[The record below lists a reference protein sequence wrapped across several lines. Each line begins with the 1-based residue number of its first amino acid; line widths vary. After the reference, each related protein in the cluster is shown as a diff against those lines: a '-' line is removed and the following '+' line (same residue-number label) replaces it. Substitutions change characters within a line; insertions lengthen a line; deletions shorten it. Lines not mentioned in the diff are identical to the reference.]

1 MMTGLAARGMV
12 PLPVTDW
19 MRALFDAIDD
29 AVFVHDS
36 AGNILEANPAA
47 CRRLGYTRDEM
58 LRLNTRDI
66 DAPEFA
72 QGFQERLRAQLR
84 TGTFRCEGLHRA
96 RDGRVIP
103 VDINSSAITVN
114 GMPAV
119 LAVMRDIAQRKQA
132 EEALAKQGQLLRSI
146 LDNMGDAVLV
156 ADLQGRV
163 VLFNPAAERVF
174 GAGLLQGNY
183 QLYLPDRVTRLADLP
198 IIRCVQGDA
207 FDQSDIFI
215 RHPGTPRG
223 LWGSLTGRPLRER
236 NGEIKGAVL
245 VCRDVTGQKLAE
257 KRLRAQYLVARR
269 LSRGGEMATTA
280 SDLLAVLCEALDFDV
295 GVWWTVA
302 GDTLDCLAA
311 WQLPDPSLAE
321 FVTETRQCLT
331 PGASELP
338 LNVLRNER
346 PRLCEV
352 HNSPWR
358 ATPRWDTAAQAG
370 MHLAL
375 AFPAR
380 GAGRVLAVLE
390 FWSRSPEED
399 ADEALLSLAQATGD
413 QIGQYLE
420 RQYIE
425 RALQDSEALYH
436 SLVQCLPQN
445 IFRKDRAGRFTF
457 ANQRFCDTVGHPLD
471 ELLGKTDSDFF
482 PPELAAK
489 YVADDRRIMDTGKVC
504 DLIEQHHLPTGETL
518 HVHVVKTPITDA
530 AGQVI
535 GVQGIFWD
543 VTDRVRAE
551 QHLAD
556 SERRYRQLTE
566 ATMNGIMLI
575 DAQGHVEL
583 FNPAA
588 ERMFG
593 YSAQEIVGQPVAP
606 LVPDEFKVFSEVDTN
621 QSFRTRLL
629 TNLGKPIECKGRRK
643 DGTEFPVEIALSV
656 LDDAGNGTRFLAAL
670 HDLTERHRMRAL
682 MVQNEKLASIGLL
695 SAGVAH
701 EINNPLAFVANNLVV
716 LERDCKGLLDLIEA
730 YTAAD
735 QSLARSAPA
744 AMQRVQDVAQTIDLP
759 YVQDNLGRLLQR
771 TREGIDRVSRIVHS
785 LRGLARTDSPRRQD
799 ARIPDLIDSSLEI
812 IRGRYRRLGVIVEQ
826 HHDPDP
832 TVPCVMTQLSQV
844 ILNILVNAFQAI
856 EAANR
861 EGGRVVIRSQRRG
874 GELILE
880 IADNGDGIRPE
891 NLPRVFDPFF
901 TTKDVGEGTGLGLS
915 ISHHI
920 VTAHGGRIEV
930 DSKPGQGSCFRI
942 YLPLKEKRERT

>member
-1 MMTGLAARGMV
+1 MTVLATRSMIPGA
-12 PLPVTDW
+12 VTDW

-29 AVFVHDS
+29 AVFVHDA

-47 CRRLGYTRDEM
+47 CRRLGYTREEM

-72 QGFQERLRAQLR
+72 QGFQDRLRTQLR
-84 TGTFRCEGLHRA
+84 SGAFRCEGVHRT
-96 RDGRVIP
+96 RDGRLVP
-103 VDINSSAITVN
+103 VDINTSAITVN

-119 LAVMRDIAQRKQA
+119 LAVMRDITQRKQS
-132 EEALAKQGQLLRSI
+132 EDALAKQGQLLRSI

-156 ADLQGRV
+156 ADLQQRI
-163 VLFNPAAERVF
+163 VLFNPAAERIF
-174 GAGLLQGNY
+174 GAGLLQGSY
-183 QLYLPDRVTRLADLP
+183 QLYLTDRMTRLAALP
-198 IIRCVQGDA
+198 IGRCVQGEA
-207 FDQSDIFI
+207 FDQTEIFV
-215 RHPGTPRG
+215 RHSGTPRG

-236 NGEIKGAVL
+236 NGEIKGAVI
-245 VCRDVTGQKLAE
+245 VCRDVTAQKLAE
-257 KRLRAQYLVARR
+257 KRLRAQYLVARTLAR
-269 LSRGGEMATTA
+269 DGALDTTA
-280 SDLLAVLCEALDFDV
+280 NDLLAVLCEALDFDA
-295 GVWWTVA
+295 GVWWTA
-302 GDTLDCLAA
+302 LGSTLECVAA

-321 FVTETRQCLT
+321 FLAETRQCLT

-338 LNVLRNER
+338 VEVLCDQR

-352 HNSPWR
+352 RHSPWGS
-358 ATPRWDTAAQAG
+358 TPRWTTAAQAG
-370 MHLAL
+370 LHLAL

-380 GAGRVLAVLE
+380 GAGRVMAVLE
-390 FWSRSPEED
+390 FWSRAPEED

-413 QIGQYLE
+413 QIGQFLE
-420 RQYIE
+420 RQHIE

-445 IFRKDRAGRFTF
+445 IFRKDRNGRFTF
-457 ANQRFCDTVGHPLD
+457 ANQRFCDTVGHTLD
-471 ELLGKTDSDFF
+471 ELLGKTDFDFF

-489 YVADDRRIMDTGKVC
+489 YVADDRRIMETGAACDTV
-504 DLIEQHHLPTGETL
+504 EQHHRPSGETI
-518 HVHVVKTPITDA
+518 HVHVVKTPVTDA

-543 VTDRVRAE
+543 VTEQVRAE
-551 QHLAD
+551 QNLAD

-566 ATMNGIMLI
+566 ATMDGIILI
-575 DAQGHVEL
+575 DAQGRVEL

-593 YSAQEIVGQPVAP
+593 YSAGEVRGRPVAP
-606 LVPDEFKVFSEVDTN
+606 LVPDEFKVFSELDTQ

-643 DGTEFPVEIALSV
+643 DGTEFPVEIALSA
-656 LDDAGNGTRFLAAL
+656 LDEATDLRFLAAL
-670 HDLTERHRMRAL
+670 RDLTERNRMRAFL
-682 MVQNEKLASIGLL
+682 LQNEKLASIGLL

-716 LERDCKGLLDLIEA
+716 LQRDCKGLLEVLDA

-735 QSLARSAPA
+735 DSLARSAPA
-744 AMQRVQDVAQTIDLP
+744 AMQRVRDLADSMDLP
-759 YVQDNLGRLLQR
+759 YVHDNLARLLER

-785 LRGLARTDSPRRQD
+785 LRGLARIDAPRRQD
-799 ARIPDLIDSSLEI
+799 ARLPDLIDSSLEI
-812 IRGRYRRLGVIVEQ
+812 IRGRYRRLGVVVEQ

-844 ILNILVNAFQAI
+844 VLNLLVNAFQAI
-856 EAANR
+856 EAAQR
-861 EGGRVVIRSQRRG
+861 DGGRVVIRSERRG
-874 GELILE
+874 EDLVLE
-880 IADNGDGIRPE
+880 IADNGHGILPE
-891 NLPRVFDPFF
+891 HLPRVFDPFF

-930 DSKPGQGSCFRI
+930 ESTPGQGSCFRV